1 MDDDGNKSHD
11 PLYELV
17 QQVGVFLR
25 REKKCSQ
32 VIVIVSGDAPNL
44 DTLVVQARS
53 ISDFGAKF
61 FFSADQYFVANVLTM
76 TLKAIQNGTL
86 RFTSQLPEEL
96 QKLEVRIVEK
106 KPDEPEKPEA
116 GSEDPGVPGEPPA
129 V

>member
-1 MDDDGNKSHD
+1 MENDGKKPHD
-11 PLYELV
+11 PLDELI

-25 REKKCSQ
+25 RDKGYSQ
-32 VIVIVSGDAPNL
+32 VVLIVSQDAPNL
-44 DTLVVQARS
+44 DALVVQARS
-53 ISDFGAKF
+53 ISGFGVKF

-76 TLKAIQNGTL
+76 ALKGIQNGTL

-106 KPDEPEKPEA
+106 KPDEAQKPEA
-116 GSEDPGVPGEPPA
+116 GSGDPGVSGEPPA